1 MILWP
6 RTLFGRVSL
15 ILATGLGLAWAL
27 SLGSAMRAGSE
38 MADRMMLAYVSSDV
52 ASSLAVLERLPA
64 AERAAWLE
72 RLERPNYHFRLE
84 SPGGTAND
92 TTPASPLAQALAER
106 LGAGRVQTVTARGEE
121 STLLALR
128 LGDGTPLTLVLQP
141 PSRSLPGVTWL
152 RWSLQA
158 VLVGLGLFLAIRVA
172 TRPLAQLAQ
181 AALRLADDPNA
192 LPVDERGPIEVQRAA
207 VALNAMRRRID
218 EQAKE
223 RLQIL
228 AAVSHDL
235 RTPLTRMRVRCDLLP
250 DDALRGKFQADL
262 AEMQQLVEEGLQLAA
277 TEHAAT
283 EPVVAVDLHA
293 LLDAIVCDFADAGR
307 PVRWAG
313 RPGPVL
319 NTRPRALRR
328 TVGNLLDNALKFGA
342 EAELQMHASP
352 NGLTVRVLDRG
363 PGIAPEQLGL
373 AMRPFLRLDES
384 RNRDGGGTG
393 LGLAIAERLAAVLGA
408 PLQLRPREGGGLEA
422 ELCLTHAPAGATA

>member
-1 MILWP
+1 MIHWP
-6 RTLFGRVSL
+6 RTLFGRMSL

-27 SLGSAMRAGSE
+27 SLWAAMHASSE
-38 MADRMMLAYVSSDV
+38 MTDRMMLAYVSRDV
-52 ASSLAVLERLPA
+52 ASSLAMLERLPPG
-64 AERAAWLE
+64 ERAAWLE

-84 SPGGTAND
+84 SPGATVND
-92 TTPASPLAQALAER
+92 TTLASPLAQALAER

-121 STLLALR
+121 SALLAMR
-128 LGDGTPLTLVLQP
+128 LGDGTPLTLVLHP
-141 PSRSLPGVTWL
+141 PSRSLPGATWL

-172 TRPLAQLAQ
+172 TRPLAQLAE
-181 AALRLADDPNA
+181 AALRLGDDPNA
-192 LPVDERGPIEVQRAA
+192 LPVDERGPIEVRRTAI
-207 VALNAMRRRID
+207 ALNAMRRRID
-218 EQAKE
+218 EQMKE

-250 DDALRGKFQADL
+250 DEAMRAKLQADL
-262 AEMQQLVEEGLQLAA
+262 DEMQQLVEEGLQLAA
-277 TEHAAT
+277 TEHAAS

-307 PVRWAG
+307 PVQWSG
-313 RPGPVL
+313 KPGPVL

-352 NGLTVRVLDRG
+352 KGVTVRVLDRG
-363 PGIAPEQLGL
+363 PGIAPEHLEL
-373 AMRPFLRLDES
+373 AMQPFLRLDES
-384 RNRDGGGTG
+384 RNRDRGGTG

-408 PLQLRPREGGGLEA
+408 PLQLRAREGGGLEA
-422 ELCLTHAPAGATA
+422 ELCLTHAPAVVTA